1 MMMTFIMTVFEY
13 NDDYICISPAEG
25 ELGALCNRTPR
36 AKYTRL
42 AIIMMIMV
50 AIMIMMDKYTCL
62 AIIMMVA
69 IMIMMV
75 QQCWYR

>member
-1 MMMTFIMTVFEY
+1 MTFIMTVFEY
-13 NDDYICISPAEG
+13 NDDYIRISPAEG

-50 AIMIMMDKYTCL
+50 AIMIMRDKYTCL